1 MPGSTIDDILERLH
15 TLQNELERE
24 IDQLLTEKRKQFNY
38 TLEQGRVRFEKGMRA
53 LQKSQKTGLWAY
65 LRDAPLTHVLSAPV
79 IYALFASFVLLD
91 LSVTMYQH
99 ICFRIYRIPLV
110 SRKDYIIIDRQHLAY
125 LNAIEKLNCIYCGYT
140 NGLIAYVREVAART
154 EQYWCPIKHTR
165 RTRDQHRYMQN
176 YADYGD
182 AENYQARLVKLR
194 AELSQLQQQAN
205 HAVSTQNDD
214 RKQR

>member
-15 TLQNELERE
+15 KLQNELEIE

-38 TLEQGRVRFEKGMRA
+38 TLEQGRVRFEKGMKA

-65 LRDAPLTHVLSAPV
+65 LRDAPLANVLSSPV
-79 IYALFASFVLLD
+79 IYGLFVAFVVLD
-91 LSVTMYQH
+91 LSVTIYQN

-140 NGLIAYVREVAART
+140 NGLIAYVREVAGRT

-165 RTRDQHRYMQN
+165 RTQDQHRYMQN

-182 AENYQARLVKLR
+182 AENYQALLEKLR
-194 AELSQLQQQAN
+194 AELSQLQQQADNAASAEN
-205 HAVSTQNDD
+205 HDGGQ
-214 RKQR
+214 K